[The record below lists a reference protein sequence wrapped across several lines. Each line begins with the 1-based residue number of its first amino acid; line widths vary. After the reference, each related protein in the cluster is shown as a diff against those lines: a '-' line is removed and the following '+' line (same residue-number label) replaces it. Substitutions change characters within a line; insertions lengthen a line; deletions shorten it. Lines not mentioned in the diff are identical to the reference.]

1 MVTFPP
7 SSSGEGPGV
16 GPLHKRRAQSIGPT
30 PTPPRKGRGFL
41 VALAILM
48 PMTAHARPPEAL
60 ACALQA
66 APPGLDARVADV
78 LISQDDE
85 RGKPA
90 LDEVRALSDV
100 CAQDQFL
107 TPKQRD
113 AYYLYV
119 IGRMGRDVID
129 TRLVKLDLPSAVI
142 DQALD
147 IGPGNTNNPATKVT
161 EGDLRMVS
169 EGMRDAG
176 HDPARITP
184 AGWGLI
190 DAWILATSKMF
201 DGLRDVD

>member
-1 MVTFPP
+1 MHLKWILAVIGSALVVTP
-7 SSSGEGPGV
+7 
-16 GPLHKRRAQSIGPT
+16 
-30 PTPPRKGRGFL
+30 
-41 VALAILM
+41 
-48 PMTAHARPPEAL
+48 AHARPPEAL

-119 IGRMGRDVID
+119 IGRMGRDVVD
-129 TRLVKLDLPSAVI
+129 TRLAKLGLPSAVI

-147 IGPGNTNNPATKVT
+147 IGPGNANNPAQKVT
-161 EGDLRMVS
+161 EGDLRLVS
-169 EGMRDAG
+169 EAMGRAG

-184 AGWGLI
+184 EGWGLI
-190 DAWILATSKMF
+190 NAWIVATANMF